1 MIRTSSIDTVQRN
14 KLESLIRSG
23 LSKFTYIHDI
33 KFADDMKK
41 TLIYPTNDVQLYED
55 QFDSLLHTMNTEEQL
70 IVAQVGYNDNLFE
83 KDNVVYLFDRPFTYA
98 DYAALNLSSAVIMFS
113 SSYEWII
120 VIDESLEGGE
130 ALFVGTPERVRLFE
144 SFYGRTKTDLLQFVR
159 FYLDEAERRKVSL
172 NHLSNMISILQS

>member
-1 MIRTSSIDTVQRN
+1 MN
-14 KLESLIRSG
+14 
-23 LSKFTYIHDI
+23 
-33 KFADDMKK
+33 
-41 TLIYPTNDVQLYED
+41 LY
-55 QFDSLLHTMNTEEQL
+55 
-70 IVAQVGYNDNLFE
+70 
-83 KDNVVYLFDRPFTYA
+83 
-98 DYAALNLSSAVIMFS
+98 SAVIMFS

>member
-1 MIRTSSIDTVQRN
+1 
-14 KLESLIRSG
+14 
-23 LSKFTYIHDI
+23 
-33 KFADDMKK
+33 MKK

-55 QFDSLLHTMNTEEQL
+55 QFDSLLHTMNTEGQL
-70 IVAQVGYNDNLFE
+70 IVAQVGYNDNVFE

-98 DYAALNLSSAVIMFS
+98 DYAALNLYRAVIMFS

-120 VIDESLEGGE
+120 AIDESLEGGE